1 MAGVVRDIEARLM
14 HAVEMMTAPQMK
26 RRRHAPGRLPVEVS
40 AGACCGCRSAMLL
53 LLLHFV
59 MEHCHS

>member
-26 RRRHAPGRLPVEVS
+26 RRRHAPGRLPAEVS
-40 AGACCGCRSAMLL
+40 AGACCGSAMPLL